1 MESLIDN
8 AAFQTYALCSAI
20 LALKMLGSAVYTAA
34 TRGRVSGYVNPEDTR
49 FGGEGTAAAEM
60 EKPEVARALRIQRND
75 LENIPLFWV
84 VGLLYVLTGATSL
97 GAAAY
102 CWTFTLSRIAHTFVY
117 ASRIQPVRALLWG
130 LGSLCI
136 IGMALQII
144 WRAL

>member
-1 MESLIDN
+1 MESLIEN

-49 FGGEGTAAAEM
+49 FGGEGAAAAET
-60 EKPEVARALRIQRND
+60 EKPEVAHALRIQRND
-75 LENIPLFWV
+75 LENIPLFWI
-84 VGLLYVLTGATSL
+84 VGLLYVLMGGSSL
-97 GAAAY
+97 GTAVY
-102 CWTFTLSRIAHTFVY
+102 GWTFTLSRIAHTFVY
-117 ASRIQPVRALLWG
+117 ASHVQPARALLWG

-136 IGMALQII
+136 LGMASQVI